1 MVNDICWMIH
11 IVQGGYCSHYPHLIG
26 SHIVVDLVHCAHHG
40 AHCSHQLVE
49 GISFWQLQVAQ
60 IHSYGVALTQSDCP
74 LLISHPIV

>member
-1 MVNDICWMIH
+1 MISTVRYTLYKEDIVH
-11 IVQGGYCSHYPHLIG
+11 ITPHLIA
-26 SHIVVDLVHCAHHG
+26 SHIVVDLVHCPHHG